1 MVDVGSFGI
10 PGNFAMPYYRSTT
23 GDYDMP
29 GLRKYLRGQL
39 PPNRF
44 SFTDEQIDKLIS
56 GEGLPGDV
64 SMYDLQA
71 GEPGGS
77 FSLGQDG
84 QPAGKVVEGAVADGG
99 GKTAA
104 AASATAPPPPP
115 AGKLAAGGTEDD
127 PFVMPETEV
136 IGETYV
142 PYAQPDERG
151 RLQLYQLTAEQQG
164 AALSG
169 RPVDIG
175 GVEYWL
181 GADGLL
187 YVDGIFPGSMQPWG
201 GSVSVSD
208 DTGEVPLPG
217 GTDTGLEGL
226 DLGDTPP
233 LADPLPLPGELHW
246 SGLSDEV
253 WAGLDDDVREKI
265 EYVLDNES
273 DPALAQ
279 LKIESL
285 SGTGR
290 FAREEKAPSHSAGVE
305 TFLYDIF
312 ARLPDGGQVPL
323 DWDSVEER
331 RNPGGLRLPDGRVE
345 GDNMSGELG
354 LDLEAPAGYP
364 QQHGLRSQ
372 SLRGSEEYVPG
383 GKTYLPL
390 TWTGRYEGL
399 QHQEA
404 GEELTITFT
413 TQEQDALLGSQG
425 WVLKI
430 QPGSGYFIGKQ
441 RYENHPLPDELDA
454 LREMPGVTVTD
465 IRNTDQ
471 LDGVFLYLMTKS
483 GRVLKLPWAPTPG
496 PTLLSWEKNVLNEAA
511 IRMGRPED
519 VDYTPDLVDLEK
531 LRNDV
536 YDLIKLLGLG
546 TKESGVEFPD
556 STEFDIEEP
565 EVTPT
570 GQKWKDF
577 LEQRDGRPG
586 LDPRDFDVRIDKNG
600 KLYIHWYQQAL
611 ERPEDLLRVKE
622 TDATLE
628 GPFPAY
634 ELMAET
640 LLGSRDAANSTD
652 NGFFLRQK
660 AGI

>member
-1 MVDVGSFGI
+1 
-10 PGNFAMPYYRSTT
+10 
-23 GDYDMP
+23 MP

-77 FSLGQDG
+77 FSFGQDR
-84 QPAGKVVEGAVADGG
+84 QPAGKVAAGAVADGG
-99 GKTAA
+99 METAA

-115 AGKLAAGGTEDD
+115 AGKLAVGGTQDD
-127 PFVMPETEV
+127 PYVMPETEV

-151 RLQLYQLTAEQQG
+151 RLQLDQLTAEQQSD
-164 AALSG
+164 ALSG
-169 RPVDIG
+169 RPVGIG
-175 GVEYWL
+175 GAEYWL

-201 GSVSVSD
+201 GSVSISD
-208 DTGEVPLPG
+208 AIGEVPLPG

-226 DLGDTPP
+226 NLGDTPP
-233 LADPLPLPGELHW
+233 LIDPLPGELHW
-246 SGLSDEV
+246 SGLSDEA
-253 WAGLDDDVREKI
+253 WAGLDDHLREKI

-279 LKIESL
+279 LKIEAL

-290 FAREEKAPSHSAGVE
+290 FDYEKKAPSRFAGVE

-312 ARLPDGGQVPL
+312 ARLPDGGEVPL

-345 GDNMSGELG
+345 GDNMSGDLG
-354 LDLEAPAGYP
+354 LDLAAPAGYP
-364 QQHGLRSQ
+364 QGYGVPSH

-390 TWTGRYEGL
+390 TWKSGLEGL
-399 QHQEA
+399 EHQEA
-404 GEELTITFT
+404 GEELTVTFT
-413 TQEQDALLGSQG
+413 PQEQDALLGSQG

-430 QPGSGYFIGKQ
+430 QPLSGELWSWGKEP
-441 RYENHPLPDELDA
+441 RSLPDELDA
-454 LREMPGVTVTD
+454 LREMPGVAVTD
-465 IRNTDQ
+465 IRDVDAP
-471 LDGVFLYLMTKS
+471 DGVFLYLMTKG
-483 GRVLKLPWAPTPG
+483 GRVLKLPWFAGSHPPGSHTPG
-496 PTLLSWEKNVLNEAA
+496 TWRSGTPRPTLLSWEKNVLNEAA

-536 YDLIKLLGLG
+536 YDLIELLGIG
-546 TKESGVEFPD
+546 TKESGVRLPR
-556 STEFDIEEP
+556 STELDIEEP

-586 LDPRDFDVRIDKNG
+586 LHPRDFDVKIDRNG
-600 KLYIHWYQQAL
+600 KLYIHWNEL
-611 ERPEDLLRVKE
+611 SLLGKPKRPEGAHRVKE
-622 TDATLE
+622 TAATPD

-640 LLGSRDAANSTD
+640 LLGSRDAATSTD
-652 NGFFLRQK
+652 DGFFLRQK
-660 AGI
+660 VEI